1 MRRNVAKVIRTRAQT
16 EARLRKLGFEVPPSQ
31 ANFVLARIPG
41 RDIAPV
47 TRGLRRNGILVRPV
61 ATPVLK
67 DAIRISIGSPDQ
79 MDALFKALGQLVRG
93 LSKSKAKSNRRVH
106 A

>member
-1 MRRNVAKVIRTRAQT
+1 MRRNVAKVIRTRALT

-41 RDIAPV
+41 RDMAPV
-47 TRGLRRNGILVRPV
+47 TRGLRRAGILVRHF
-61 ATPVLK
+61 ATPLLH
-67 DAIRISIGSPDQ
+67 DALRISIGTPTE
-79 MDALFKALGQLVRG
+79 MNALFKALAPLVRATPTK
-93 LSKSKAKSNRRVH
+93 SKSKRRVR